1 MALRP
6 RPRAGRVTRLKRL
19 AFVLLVLGSV
29 GGALGT
35 LLLSAQ
41 VFDRLSRA
49 SAQVDA
55 LSLARRP
62 ASSAT
67 LSWQAPPPGTRQPDG
82 VTMEDLR
89 QAYLLAFSELTYAHG
104 SGDTTGLPGRL
115 AGQALQEA
123 VAATTPRTGALV
135 LDWGHRATPLGLLDD
150 RTFQLRDDLWTLR
163 ALPGPGGWQEPVVRR
178 ETRSVTLQQSGG
190 VWRVTH
196 WRVTDWRAPQARP
209 ATPLALRGWRAVT
222 FQDWSDWT
230 RDEWTATLRRVR
242 QAGLGPVALAMPDAP
257 TLNTGRALGLGV
269 RLARQ
274 SGLDVVVTFDTP
286 LTLASLPSRVTA
298 AAQARGALA
307 LLPGPLPDSSLNT
320 ARALGILRAAQ
331 PLPLVTGGAPV
342 RTDVAALI
350 AGTLTDAPP
359 VGPSAPGV
367 AFRLPAPP
375 RLPWKQ
381 AAFLEAASALPDR
394 GWLAP
399 SLDALTD
406 TSGTLTPLGRA
417 LLRR

>member
-1 MALRP
+1 M
-6 RPRAGRVTRLKRL
+6 
-19 AFVLLVLGSV
+19 
-29 GGALGT
+29 
-35 LLLSAQ
+35 
-41 VFDRLSRA
+41 
-49 SAQVDA
+49 
-55 LSLARRP
+55 
-62 ASSAT
+62 
-67 LSWQAPPPGTRQPDG
+67 
-82 VTMEDLR
+82 
-89 QAYLLAFSELTYAHG
+89 
-104 SGDTTGLPGRL
+104 
-115 AGQALQEA
+115 
-123 VAATTPRTGALV
+123 
-135 LDWGHRATPLGLLDD
+135 
-150 RTFQLRDDLWTLR
+150 
-163 ALPGPGGWQEPVVRR
+163 RR

-331 PLPLVTGGAPV
+331 PLPLVTG
-342 RTDVAALI
+342 RT
-350 AGTLTDAPP
+350 
-359 VGPSAPGV
+359 
-367 AFRLPAPP
+367 R
-375 RLPWKQ
+375 
-381 AAFLEAASALPDR
+381 PDR
-394 GWLAP
+394 RRGADRR
-399 SLDALTD
+399 DAHRRPRSARPRPAWRSASRRPHGCHGSRPRSWRPRRPCPTGAG
-406 TSGTLTPLGRA
+406 SRPAWTP
-417 LLRR
+417 